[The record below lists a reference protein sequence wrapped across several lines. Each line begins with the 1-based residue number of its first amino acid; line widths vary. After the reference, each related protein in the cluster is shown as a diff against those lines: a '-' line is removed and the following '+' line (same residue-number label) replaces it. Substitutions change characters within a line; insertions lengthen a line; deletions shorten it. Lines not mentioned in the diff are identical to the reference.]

1 MKIVDI
7 IKLLVIIAIIYLLI
21 TSFLGQNNTV
31 ISENNQKQIQETFKS
46 EPDQEL
52 LNYLDNEIYKLKKKS

>member
-21 TSFLGQNNTV
+21 TSFLGQNKTD
-31 ISENNQKQIQETFKS
+31 ISEKNQKPIQETFKS

>member
-21 TSFLGQNNTV
+21 TSFLGQNKTD
-31 ISENNQKQIQETFKS
+31 ISEKNQKPMRENLKS

-52 LNYLDNEIYKLKKKS
+52 LNYLDNEIYKLKKNS

>member
-21 TSFLGQNNTV
+21 TSFLGQNKTD
-31 ISENNQKQIQETFKS
+31 ISEKNQKPMRENLKS

-52 LNYLDNEIYKLKKKS
+52 LNYLDNEIYKFKKNS